1 MSCRNCQDSYP
12 RVRCRLTAVTNS
24 VRLRP
29 RSLMVRILIADDSTL
44 VRRVLRS
51 LVEQDKDWQ
60 VCAEATDGGEVVQRT
75 LETHPD
81 LIVLDFQM
89 PVMNGLQAAQEIA
102 KVAPDVPVLLCTAHL
117 SLHLMGEARRVGIQG
132 AVSKSKAGDIVDAIK
147 ALLRHESFF
156 CEPVEAW

>member
-1 MSCRNCQDSYP
+1 
-12 RVRCRLTAVTNS
+12 
-24 VRLRP
+24 
-29 RSLMVRILIADDSTL
+29 MVRILIADDSTL

-51 LVEQDKDWQ
+51 LVEQDENWQ

-102 KVAPDVPVLLCTAHL
+102 KVAPDVPMLLCTAHL
-117 SLHLMGEARRVGIQG
+117 SSKLVGEAQRIGIQG
-132 AVSKSKAGDIVDAIK
+132 AVSKSRAGDIVKGIN
-147 ALLRHESFF
+147 ALLRSKLFF
-156 CEPVEAW
+156 CQPAEIGQ

>member
-1 MSCRNCQDSYP
+1 VPKC
-12 RVRCRLTAVTNS
+12 
-24 VRLRP
+24 
-29 RSLMVRILIADDSTL
+29 ILIADDHQN
-44 VRRVLRS
+44 V
-51 LVEQDKDWQ
+51 
-60 VCAEATDGGEVVQRT
+60 RT
-75 LETHPD
+75 LIRAFLETETGFKVCGEAVDGLDALQKVASLKPD

-89 PVMNGLQAAQEIA
+89 PVMNGLQAALEVA
-102 KVAPDVPVLLCTAHL
+102 KVAPEVPVLLCTAHL